1 VAVAQRTYAR
11 SLFEAAGER
20 NQLER
25 VHEDLT
31 DFAAMV
37 EEVPELQALLEN
49 PELDRREKASLLE
62 QLLGDVDELV
72 RNFLQILVEKG
83 RIGELV
89 EISREFEALVAE
101 AQGILD
107 VDVTTAVELS
117 EQEFND
123 LVHRI
128 GKASGRQVRASRAV
142 DPDLV
147 GGLVLQIGSRR
158 LDASIRGRLNR
169 LRQELTTLR
178 SGRDSGLSAQRTSG
192 GGLGEPGGSPS

>member
-37 EEVPELQALLEN
+37 EELPELQALLEN

-83 RIGELV
+83 RIGEV
-89 EISREFEALVAE
+89 AEISREFEALVAD

-123 LVHRI
+123 LVDRI

-147 GGLVLQIGSRR
+147 GGLVLQVGSRR

-169 LRQELTTLR
+169 LRQELTTAR
-178 SGRDSGLSAQRTSG
+178 SVA
-192 GGLGEPGGSPS
+192 